1 MSAFLSGLLGRKPAI
16 SEDTAVVEKPPVV
29 YDFTPRLEPSPD
41 MPVEHTPE
49 ATPEEQQAID
59 LVNMQRAKLLADLP
73 AESTDDGLLF
83 DAPAWLTASRILIY
97 LRACKGDSQQAMVRL
112 RDTLE
117 WHSTYR
123 PHAITPASM
132 RGEGAT
138 GKMYINGYDQGGRP
152 LLYMFPHLENTSDA
166 AEHLRYIVFT
176 MEQAIRSMP
185 PGVTKLTIVIDASQ
199 FSPLARTVP
208 LSTAREFLNVL
219 EKHYPDRLG
228 RALVLSPPAYFVMF
242 YRLVAPFIDPVT
254 KSKIA
259 FVDAKGLKRKGRRD
273 GDWVDIRELVDP
285 RMLQLEAGGDWT
297 YKYSQDLYWP
307 VLERMY
313 NRVNAS
319 AKV

>member
-1 MSAFLSGLLGRKPAI
+1 MSAFLSGLLGRKSAI
-16 SEDTAVVEKPPVV
+16 TEDTAVVEKPAVV
-29 YDFTPRLEPSPD
+29 YDFIPRLEPSPN

-59 LVNMQRAKLLADLP
+59 LVNMQRAKLLTDLP
-73 AESTDDGLLF
+73 AEPTDDGLLF
-83 DAPAWLTASRILIY
+83 DAPAWLTDTRILIY
-97 LRACKGDSQQAMVRL
+97 LRACKGDPQQAIARL
-112 RDTLE
+112 RGTLE

-132 RGEGAT
+132 RAEGAT

-166 AEHLRYIVFT
+166 TQHLRYIVFT

-199 FSPLARTVP
+199 FSPLARSVP

-228 RALVLSPPAYFVMF
+228 KALVLSPPAYFVVF
-242 YRLVAPFIDPVT
+242 YRIVAPFIDPVT

-259 FVDAKGLKRKGRRD
+259 FVDVKGEKGKGRRD
-273 GDWVDIRELVDP
+273 GDWVDVRELVDP
-285 RMLQLEAGGDWT
+285 GMLQLEAGGDWT
-297 YKYSQDLYWP
+297 YKYSQDQYWP

-313 NRVNAS
+313 RAVTAS